1 MSLSA
6 ILFTDYRRR
15 VLGLLLLHPEKRYH
29 VREIARL
36 TGTVTGTLTRELG
49 KLADAGLLKKE
60 RVGNQVHYSANRDCP
75 VYEELASILR
85 KTSGLV
91 DVLADALLPLV
102 AKIEVAFVH
111 GSMAAGKPGAYSDID
126 LMIVGDVALDEV
138 LPLLYPAQTTL
149 GREINPQ
156 LYTAGEWHSLVGK
169 GGAFVRDVLAKPK
182 LFVMGGQDDLGQS
195 GRKFP

>member
-1 MSLSA
+1 MSLSS

-15 VLGLLLLHPEKRYH
+15 VLGLLLLHPERRYH

-49 KLADAGLLKKE
+49 KLADAGLLVKE
-60 RVGNQVHYSANRDCP
+60 RVGNQVQYAANRDCP

-91 DVLADALLPLV
+91 DVLADALLPLLE
-102 AKIEVAFVH
+102 KIDVAFVY
-111 GSMAAGKPGAYSDID
+111 GSVAAGKPGAFSDID
-126 LMIVGDVALDEV
+126 LMIVGDVDLGEV
-138 LPLLYPAQTTL
+138 VQLLYPAQTTL

-156 LYTAGEWHSLVGK
+156 IYTASEWQALVKK
-169 GGAFVRDVLAKPK
+169 GSAFVRDVLAKPK
-182 LFVMGGQDDLGQS
+182 LFVMGGQDDLG
-195 GRKFP
+195 